1 MLKQHNIKML
11 QKAAKMRLFA
21 FKTSQLRNLFGFSSD
36 SLRSSKF
43 CYVCS
48 GKNYHAWTPS
58 AEGLIH

>member
-1 MLKQHNIKML
+1 ML

-43 CYVCS
+43 CYVCI